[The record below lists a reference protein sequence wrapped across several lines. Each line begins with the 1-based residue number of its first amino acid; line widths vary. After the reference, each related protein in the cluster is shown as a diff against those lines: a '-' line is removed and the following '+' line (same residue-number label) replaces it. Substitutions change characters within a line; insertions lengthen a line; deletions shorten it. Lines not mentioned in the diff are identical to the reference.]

1 MKAETQIEKENGKE
15 ITLRKLSDGRGTN
28 ELHKNEV
35 RVGARPLQLRLES
48 YKEWVW
54 VGRRVSG
61 CNRNLGKV

>member
-48 YKEWVW
+48 YK
-54 VGRRVSG
+54 GRARVERQTSG
-61 CNRNLGKV
+61 CNHDLGEV